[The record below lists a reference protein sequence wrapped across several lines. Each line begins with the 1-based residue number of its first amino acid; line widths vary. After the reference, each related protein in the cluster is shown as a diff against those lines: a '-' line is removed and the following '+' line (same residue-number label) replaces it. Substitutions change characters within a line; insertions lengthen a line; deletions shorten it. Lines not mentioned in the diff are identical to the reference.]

1 MELKE
6 FKPREISLS
15 EDYVGFPSIHEELR
29 DIVNYLG
36 HMVRLTQ
43 DGKDDYR
50 RMLAEAESGSL
61 FLGRTGAGKTHA
73 LHCVV
78 NEATKLGYHPLDG
91 SLMLGK
97 AVVDPRDVREFFDA
111 CRHIAEDKPILMVYD
126 DARQLLGSRDRGMYG
141 MRYDDNSRE
150 TRPMLGEFRRQIDGL
165 QSFDHPAYI
174 IVTSATSV
182 RRIDRQ
188 IARRFSRHI
197 SFPRPQDKS
206 RRALFGYYIRRFGY
220 DPDGLDIVT
229 LSYLMDGMVA
239 GRIEEMVSKASY
251 KADLEGG
258 LTNKQLV
265 REIIRFLQGPPADIH
280 HTEEG
285 KIQTGYHEFGGH
297 TLPAYA
303 VGLEPILVT
312 IEPSADGTFGKSFH
326 RHSDSIPPSS
336 AKYYFADIITS
347 MGSTAVYTEME
358 KSKEEGRMS
367 DLTRATRTAL
377 NLYALKNPMVQMN
390 VGREDT
396 YLSLGLFS
404 DENRM
409 EIEAEIEKIKEAA
422 LKIAQ
427 EIVRGY
433 EDEISMFTNDHLVKN
448 EIMVRSEIIDTLKE
462 MGVEPGKY
470 FEQMC
475 ESLGAL
481 GYPV

>member
-6 FKPREISLS
+6 FKPRAVSLT

-29 DIVNYLG
+29 DVVNYLG
-36 HMVRLTQ
+36 HLVRLTR

-50 RMLAEAESGSL
+50 RMLSEAECGCL

-78 NEATKLGYHPLDG
+78 NEAVRLGYRPLDG

-97 AVVDPRDVREFFDA
+97 SMVDPRDVREFFDA
-111 CRHIAEDKPILMVYD
+111 CRLVADDGPILIVYD
-126 DARQLLGSRDRGMYG
+126 DARQLLGSRDGGMYG
-141 MRYDDNSRE
+141 MHYNDNSRE

-165 QSFDHPAYI
+165 QFFEHPAYI
-174 IVTSATSV
+174 IVTSATSE

-197 SFPRPQDKS
+197 SFPRPQDES
-206 RRALFGYYIRRFGY
+206 RKALFDYYIRRFGY
-220 DPDGLDIVT
+220 DPGELDVVT

-265 REIIRFLQGPPADIH
+265 REIIRFLQGPPADIQ
-280 HTEEG
+280 HTEEE

-326 RHSDSIPPSS
+326 RHSDAIPASS

-347 MGSTAVYTEME
+347 MGSTAVYTELE

-367 DLTRATRTAL
+367 DLTRATRAAL
-377 NLYALKNPMVQMN
+377 NLYALKNPMVHMN

-404 DENRM
+404 EENRV
-409 EIEAEIEKIKEAA
+409 EIEAEIDRIKDAA
-422 LKIAQ
+422 LEIAQ
-427 EIVRGY
+427 EIVREY
-433 EDEISMFTNDHLVKN
+433 QEQISIFTRDHLIGN
-448 EIMVRSEIIDTLKE
+448 EIMVRSEILDVLKE

-470 FEQMC
+470 YGRMC
-475 ESLGAL
+475 ESLRGL

>member
-1 MELKE
+1 MDLRE
-6 FKPREISLS
+6 FKPREISLH

-36 HMVRLTQ
+36 YLVRLSR
-43 DGKDDYR
+43 DGKHTYR
-50 RMLAEAESGSL
+50 RMLSEAESGCL

-78 NEATKLGYHPLDG
+78 NEASRLGYLPVDG

-97 AVVDPRDVREFFDA
+97 SVVDPVDVREFFDA
-111 CRHIAEDKPILMVYD
+111 CRSKAEDTPILIVYD

-141 MRYDDNSRE
+141 MHYDDNSRE

-165 QSFDHPAYI
+165 QSFGNPAYI

-188 IARRFSRHI
+188 IARRFSRHL
-197 SFPRPQDKS
+197 SFPRPQDES
-206 RRALFGYYIRRFGY
+206 RKALFDDYIRRFGY
-220 DPDGLDIVT
+220 DPGDLDIVT
-229 LSYLMDGMVA
+229 LSYLMDGVVA
-239 GRIEEMVSKASY
+239 GRIEEIVSKASY
-251 KADLEGG
+251 KAELEGG
-258 LTNKQLV
+258 LTNKLVV
-265 REIIRFLQGPPADIH
+265 REIIRFLQGPPADVQ

-285 KIQTGYHEFGGH
+285 KVQTGYHEFGGH

-326 RHSDSIPPSS
+326 RHSESIPPSS

-347 MGSTAVYTEME
+347 MGSTAVYE
-358 KSKEEGRMS
+358 KLDGGKEEGRMS

-377 NLYALKNPMVQMN
+377 NLYALKNPMVQMS

-404 DENRM
+404 EENRV
-409 EIEAEIEKIKEAA
+409 EIEEELGRIKEAA
-422 LKIAQ
+422 LKIAR
-427 EIVRGY
+427 EIVTAHG
-433 EDEISMFTNDHLVKN
+433 EEISAFTSDHLIVN
-448 EIMVRSEIIDTLKE
+448 EIMVRSEILDALRE
-462 MGVEPGKY
+462 LGVEQGAY
-470 FEQMC
+470 HGRMC
-475 ESLGAL
+475 ESLAEL